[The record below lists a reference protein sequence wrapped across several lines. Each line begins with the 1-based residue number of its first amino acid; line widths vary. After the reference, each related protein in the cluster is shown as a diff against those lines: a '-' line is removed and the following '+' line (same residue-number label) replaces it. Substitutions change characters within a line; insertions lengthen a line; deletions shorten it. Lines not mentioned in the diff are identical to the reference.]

1 MRVIPNLRA
10 EIQSS
15 TSKQE
20 SWKVCEPFT
29 STLKSK
35 QSFKSPTAPV
45 EVQELVQELAKV
57 NGVAKVR
64 AVIPRAEDIHWIE
77 FELELHPETEL
88 DDETWDKIQDLV
100 IDCEWGLR
108 EKTNEKWYFDEKV
121 VQKFFR
127 IQNGAKVVAL
137 SGISLSSS
145 KSSYNQVKSRW
156 SEFNEITEKTIK

>member
-1 MRVIPNLRA
+1 MTAIGNLRA
-10 EIQSS
+10 ELQASISNP
-15 TSKQE
+15 E
-20 SWKVCEPFT
+20 SWKLYASST
-29 STLKSK
+29 STLKPK

-57 NGVAKVR
+57 DGVTKVR
-64 AVIPRAEDIHWIE
+64 AVVPRAEDIHWIE

-108 EKTNEKWYFDEKV
+108 DKTNEKWYFDEIV
-121 VQKFFR
+121 VEKFFR
-127 IQNGAKVVAL
+127 IHNGAKVVAL

-145 KSSYNQVKSRW
+145 KSYYNKVKSRL
-156 SEFNEITEKTIK
+156 SEFNEITEQTRK

>member
-20 SWKVCEPFT
+20 SWKVYEPFT
-29 STLKSK
+29 STLKPK

-64 AVIPRAEDIHWIE
+64 AVVPRAEDIHWIE

-108 EKTNEKWYFDEKV
+108 DKTNEKWYFDEKV
-121 VQKFFR
+121 VEKFFR
-127 IQNGAKVVAL
+127 IPNGAKVVAL

-145 KSSYNQVKSRW
+145 KSYYNQVKSRW
-156 SEFNEITEKTIK
+156 SEFNEITEQTRK